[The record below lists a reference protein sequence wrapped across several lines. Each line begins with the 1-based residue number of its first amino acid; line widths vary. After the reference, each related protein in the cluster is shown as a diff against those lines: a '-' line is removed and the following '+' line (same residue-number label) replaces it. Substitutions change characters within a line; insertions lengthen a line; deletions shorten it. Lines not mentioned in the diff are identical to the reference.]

1 MKSLKKI
8 FAGMFVA
15 AAAFGFFGCSD
26 TEEDENLVVEF
37 TVSGSDSDSSRS
49 VTLKAPEEYADKD
62 IKIVYTLD
70 GSQPEISFNKTAF
83 ATAADKTN
91 IAEFVDYGTA
101 SLYESDVTISTTT
114 TINARAFYVDAANE
128 KCVMGS
134 DWSSKKVTVT
144 EDTSPSATASNTPPT
159 SAVTFKMASTGNS
172 NTVKYFDTANSAVFK
187 YGDKNAYYQIQFSWK
202 GTSKGN
208 WYLYM
213 REVGG
218 GVIAN
223 GSNKFIAKGTY
234 TGSAF
239 DKNSATEIQT
249 GDSHKLTLINE
260 GGTTETE
267 IVIAEDKSFSL
278 KVGGVESAAISS
290 TGAFVGDAK

>member
-15 AAAFGFFGCSD
+15 VAAFGFFGCSD
-26 TEEDENLVVEF
+26 EPEEDESLVVSI
-37 TVSGSDSDSSRS
+37 TGNQNI
-49 VTLKAPEEYADKD
+49 VTIAAPDEYDGKD
-62 IKIVYTLD
+62 VKIVYTID
-70 GSQPEISFNKTAF
+70 GTEPSVRLNSSKTDVDVTGTVYSDPFEITENTTIKARGYYFDSAAKTF
-83 ATAADKTN
+83 YQGPVATSA
-91 IAEFVDYGTA
+91 VDYTENSSSNTDKVA
-101 SLYESDVTISTTT
+101 S
-114 TINARAFYVDAANE
+114 A
-128 KCVMGS
+128 
-134 DWSSKKVTVT
+134 
-144 EDTSPSATASNTPPT
+144 TPPT
-159 SAVTFKMASTGNS
+159 SAVTFKMASSGNS

-249 GDSHKLTLINE
+249 GDSHKLTLVNE

>member
-1 MKSLKKI
+1 
-8 FAGMFVA
+8 
-15 AAAFGFFGCSD
+15 
-26 TEEDENLVVEF
+26 
-37 TVSGSDSDSSRS
+37 
-49 VTLKAPEEYADKD
+49 
-62 IKIVYTLD
+62 
-70 GSQPEISFNKTAF
+70 
-83 ATAADKTN
+83 
-91 IAEFVDYGTA
+91 
-101 SLYESDVTISTTT
+101 
-114 TINARAFYVDAANE
+114 
-128 KCVMGS
+128 
-134 DWSSKKVTVT
+134 
-144 EDTSPSATASNTPPT
+144 
-159 SAVTFKMASTGNS
+159 
-172 NTVKYFDTANSAVFK
+172 
-187 YGDKNAYYQIQFSWK
+187 
-202 GTSKGN
+202 
-208 WYLYM
+208 M

-249 GDSHKLTLINE
+249 GDSHKLTLKNE

>member
-15 AAAFGFFGCSD
+15 VAAFGFFGCSD
-26 TEEDENLVVEF
+26 EPEEDESLVVSI
-37 TVSGSDSDSSRS
+37 TGNQNI
-49 VTLKAPEEYADKD
+49 VTIAAPDEYDGKD
-62 IKIVYTLD
+62 VKIVYTID
-70 GSQPEISFNKTAF
+70 GTEPSVRLNSSKTDVDVTGTVYSDPFEITENTTIKARGYYFDSAAKTF
-83 ATAADKTN
+83 YQGPVATSA
-91 IAEFVDYGTA
+91 VDYTENSSSNTDKVA
-101 SLYESDVTISTTT
+101 S
-114 TINARAFYVDAANE
+114 A
-128 KCVMGS
+128 
-134 DWSSKKVTVT
+134 
-144 EDTSPSATASNTPPT
+144 TPPT
-159 SAVTFKMASTGNS
+159 SAVTFKMASSGNS

-187 YGDKNAYYQIQFSWK
+187 YGEKNAYYQIQFSWK

-249 GDSHKLTLINE
+249 GDSHKLTLKNE

>member
-15 AAAFGFFGCSD
+15 VAAFGFFGCSD
-26 TEEDENLVVEF
+26 EPEEDESLVVSI
-37 TVSGSDSDSSRS
+37 TGNQNI
-49 VTLKAPEEYADKD
+49 VTIAAPDEYDGKD
-62 IKIVYTLD
+62 VKIVYTID
-70 GSQPEISFNKTAF
+70 GTEPSVRLNSSKTDVDVTGTVYSDPFEITENTTIKARGYYFDSAAKTF
-83 ATAADKTN
+83 YQGPVATSA
-91 IAEFVDYGTA
+91 VDYTENSSSNTDKVA
-101 SLYESDVTISTTT
+101 S
-114 TINARAFYVDAANE
+114 A
-128 KCVMGS
+128 
-134 DWSSKKVTVT
+134 
-144 EDTSPSATASNTPPT
+144 TPPT
-159 SAVTFKMASTGNS
+159 SAVTFKMASSGNS

-249 GDSHKLTLINE
+249 GDSHKLTLVNE

-278 KVGGVESAAISS
+278 KVGGVESTAISS

>member
-26 TEEDENLVVEF
+26 EPEEDESLVVSI
-37 TVSGSDSDSSRS
+37 TGNQNI
-49 VTLKAPEEYADKD
+49 VTIAAPDEYDGKD
-62 IKIVYTLD
+62 VKIVYTID
-70 GSQPEISFNKTAF
+70 GTEPSVRLNSSKTDVDVTGTVYSDPFEITENTTIKARGYYFDSAAKTF
-83 ATAADKTN
+83 YQGPVATSA
-91 IAEFVDYGTA
+91 VDYTENSSSNTDKVA
-101 SLYESDVTISTTT
+101 S
-114 TINARAFYVDAANE
+114 A
-128 KCVMGS
+128 
-134 DWSSKKVTVT
+134 
-144 EDTSPSATASNTPPT
+144 TPPT
-159 SAVTFKMASTGNS
+159 SAVTFKMASSGNS
-172 NTVKYFDTANSAVFK
+172 NTGKYFDTANSAVFK
-187 YGDKNAYYQIQFSWK
+187 YGEKNAYYQIQFSWK

-223 GSNKFIAKGTY
+223 GSTKFIAKGTY

-249 GDSHKLTLINE
+249 GDSHKLTLVNE

-278 KVGGVESAAISS
+278 KVGGVESTAISS

>member
-26 TEEDENLVVEF
+26 EPEEDESLVVSI
-37 TVSGSDSDSSRS
+37 TGNQNI
-49 VTLKAPEEYADKD
+49 VTIAAPDEYDGKD
-62 IKIVYTLD
+62 VKIVYTID
-70 GSQPEISFNKTAF
+70 GTEPSVRLNSSKTDVDVTGTVYSDPFEITENTTIKARGYYFDSAAKTF
-83 ATAADKTN
+83 YQGPVATSA
-91 IAEFVDYGTA
+91 VDYTENSSSNTDKVA
-101 SLYESDVTISTTT
+101 S
-114 TINARAFYVDAANE
+114 A
-128 KCVMGS
+128 
-134 DWSSKKVTVT
+134 
-144 EDTSPSATASNTPPT
+144 TPPT
-159 SAVTFKMASTGNS
+159 SAVTFKMASSGNS

-187 YGDKNAYYQIQFSWK
+187 YGEKNAYYQIQFSWK

-249 GDSHKLTLINE
+249 GDSHKLTLVNE

>member
-15 AAAFGFFGCSD
+15 VAAFGFFGCSD
-26 TEEDENLVVEF
+26 EPEEDESLVVSI
-37 TVSGSDSDSSRS
+37 TGNQNI
-49 VTLKAPEEYADKD
+49 VTIAAPDEYDGKD
-62 IKIVYTLD
+62 VKIVYTID
-70 GSQPEISFNKTAF
+70 GTEPSVRLNSSKTDVDVTGTVYSDPFEITENTTIKARGYYFDSAAKTF
-83 ATAADKTN
+83 YQGPVATSA
-91 IAEFVDYGTA
+91 VDYTENSSSNTDKVA
-101 SLYESDVTISTTT
+101 S
-114 TINARAFYVDAANE
+114 A
-128 KCVMGS
+128 
-134 DWSSKKVTVT
+134 
-144 EDTSPSATASNTPPT
+144 TPPT

-187 YGDKNAYYQIQFSWK
+187 YGEKNAYYQIQFSWK

-249 GDSHKLTLINE
+249 GDSHKLTLVNE
-260 GGTTETE
+260 GGSTETE

-290 TGAFVGDAK
+290 TGAYVGDAK

>member
-15 AAAFGFFGCSD
+15 VAAFGFFGCSD
-26 TEEDENLVVEF
+26 EPEEDESLVVSI
-37 TVSGSDSDSSRS
+37 TGNQNI
-49 VTLKAPEEYADKD
+49 VTIAAPDEYDGKD
-62 IKIVYTLD
+62 VKIVYTID
-70 GSQPEISFNKTAF
+70 GTEPSVRLNSSKTDVDVTGTVYSDPFEITENTTIKARGYYFDSAAKTF
-83 ATAADKTN
+83 YQGPVATSA
-91 IAEFVDYGTA
+91 VDYTENSSSNTDKVA
-101 SLYESDVTISTTT
+101 S
-114 TINARAFYVDAANE
+114 A
-128 KCVMGS
+128 
-134 DWSSKKVTVT
+134 
-144 EDTSPSATASNTPPT
+144 TPPT
-159 SAVTFKMASTGNS
+159 EAVTFKMASTGNS

-187 YGDKNAYYQIQFSWK
+187 YGEKNAYYQIQFSWK

-223 GSNKFIAKGTY
+223 GSTKFIAKGTY

-249 GDSHKLTLINE
+249 GDSHKLTLVNE

-278 KVGGVESAAISS
+278 KVGGVESTAISS

>member
-26 TEEDENLVVEF
+26 EPEEDESLVVSI
-37 TVSGSDSDSSRS
+37 TGNQNI
-49 VTLKAPEEYADKD
+49 VTIAAPDEYDGKD
-62 IKIVYTLD
+62 VKIVYTID
-70 GSQPEISFNKTAF
+70 GTEPSVRLNSSKTDVDVTGTVYSDPFEITENTTIKARGYYFDSAAKTF
-83 ATAADKTN
+83 YQGPVATSA
-91 IAEFVDYGTA
+91 VDYTENSSSNTDKVA
-101 SLYESDVTISTTT
+101 S
-114 TINARAFYVDAANE
+114 A
-128 KCVMGS
+128 
-134 DWSSKKVTVT
+134 
-144 EDTSPSATASNTPPT
+144 TPPT
-159 SAVTFKMASTGNS
+159 SAVTFKMASSGNS

-187 YGDKNAYYQIQFSWK
+187 YGEKNAYYQIQFSWK

-223 GSNKFIAKGTY
+223 GSTKFIAKGTY

-249 GDSHKLTLINE
+249 GDSHKLTLVNE

-278 KVGGVESAAISS
+278 KVGGVESTAISS

>member
-26 TEEDENLVVEF
+26 EPEEDESLVVSI
-37 TVSGSDSDSSRS
+37 TGNQNI
-49 VTLKAPEEYADKD
+49 VTIAAPDEYDGKD
-62 IKIVYTLD
+62 VKIVYTID
-70 GSQPEISFNKTAF
+70 GTEPSVRLNSSKTDVDVTGTEYSDPFEITENTTIKARGYYFDSAAKTF
-83 ATAADKTN
+83 YQGPVATSAVAYTENSSSNTDT
-91 IAEFVDYGTA
+91 TA
-101 SLYESDVTISTTT
+101 S
-114 TINARAFYVDAANE
+114 A
-128 KCVMGS
+128 
-134 DWSSKKVTVT
+134 
-144 EDTSPSATASNTPPT
+144 TPPT

-187 YGDKNAYYQIQFSWK
+187 YGEKNAYYQIQFSWK

-249 GDSHKLTLINE
+249 GDSHKLTLKNE

>member
-26 TEEDENLVVEF
+26 EPEEDESLVVSI
-37 TVSGSDSDSSRS
+37 TGNQNI
-49 VTLKAPEEYADKD
+49 VTIAAPDEYDGKD
-62 IKIVYTLD
+62 VKIVYTID
-70 GSQPEISFNKTAF
+70 GTEPSVRLNSSKTDVDVTGTVYSDPFEITENTTIKARGYYFDSAAKTF
-83 ATAADKTN
+83 YQGPVATSA
-91 IAEFVDYGTA
+91 VDYTENSSSNTDKVA
-101 SLYESDVTISTTT
+101 S
-114 TINARAFYVDAANE
+114 A
-128 KCVMGS
+128 
-134 DWSSKKVTVT
+134 
-144 EDTSPSATASNTPPT
+144 TPPT
-159 SAVTFKMASTGNS
+159 SAVTFKMASSGNS

-187 YGDKNAYYQIQFSWK
+187 YGEKNAYYQIQFSWK

-249 GDSHKLTLINE
+249 GDSHKLTLVNE

-278 KVGGVESAAISS
+278 KVGGVESTAISS

>member
-26 TEEDENLVVEF
+26 EPEEDESLVVSI
-37 TVSGSDSDSSRS
+37 TGNQNI
-49 VTLKAPEEYADKD
+49 VTIAAPDEYDGKD
-62 IKIVYTLD
+62 VKIVYTID
-70 GSQPEISFNKTAF
+70 GTEPSVRLNSSKTDVDVTGTVYSDPFEITENTTIKARGYYFDSAAKTF
-83 ATAADKTN
+83 YQGPVATSAVAYTENSSSNTDT
-91 IAEFVDYGTA
+91 TA
-101 SLYESDVTISTTT
+101 S
-114 TINARAFYVDAANE
+114 A
-128 KCVMGS
+128 
-134 DWSSKKVTVT
+134 
-144 EDTSPSATASNTPPT
+144 TPPT

-187 YGDKNAYYQIQFSWK
+187 YGEKNAYYQIQFSWK

-249 GDSHKLTLINE
+249 GDSHKLTLKNE

>member
-26 TEEDENLVVEF
+26 EPEEDESLVVSI
-37 TVSGSDSDSSRS
+37 TGNQNI
-49 VTLKAPEEYADKD
+49 VTIAAPDEYDGKD
-62 IKIVYTLD
+62 VKIVYTID
-70 GSQPEISFNKTAF
+70 GTEPSVKLNSSKTDVEVTGNVYSDPFEITENTTIKARGYYFDSAAKTFYQGPVATS
-83 ATAADKTN
+83 AVAYKENSSSNTDTAA
-91 IAEFVDYGTA
+91 
-101 SLYESDVTISTTT
+101 
-114 TINARAFYVDAANE
+114 
-128 KCVMGS
+128 
-134 DWSSKKVTVT
+134 
-144 EDTSPSATASNTPPT
+144 SATPPT

-260 GGTTETE
+260 GGSTETE

>member
-15 AAAFGFFGCSD
+15 VAAFGFFGCSD
-26 TEEDENLVVEF
+26 EPEEDESLVVSI
-37 TVSGSDSDSSRS
+37 TGNQNI
-49 VTLKAPEEYADKD
+49 VTIAAPDEYDGKD
-62 IKIVYTLD
+62 VKIVYTID
-70 GSQPEISFNKTAF
+70 GTEPSVRLNSSKTDVDVTGTVYSDPFEITENTTIKARGYYFDSAAKTF
-83 ATAADKTN
+83 YQGPVATSA
-91 IAEFVDYGTA
+91 VDYTENSSSNTDKVA
-101 SLYESDVTISTTT
+101 S
-114 TINARAFYVDAANE
+114 A
-128 KCVMGS
+128 
-134 DWSSKKVTVT
+134 
-144 EDTSPSATASNTPPT
+144 TPPT

-249 GDSHKLTLINE
+249 GDSHKLTLVNE

-278 KVGGVESAAISS
+278 KVGGVESTAISS

>member
-26 TEEDENLVVEF
+26 EPEEDESLVVSI
-37 TVSGSDSDSSRS
+37 TGNQNI
-49 VTLKAPEEYADKD
+49 VTIAAPDEYDGKD
-62 IKIVYTLD
+62 VKIVYTID
-70 GSQPEISFNKTAF
+70 GTEPSVRLNSSKTDVDVTGTVYSDPFEITENTTIKARGYYFDSAAKTF
-83 ATAADKTN
+83 YQGPVATSA
-91 IAEFVDYGTA
+91 VDYTENSSSNTDKVA
-101 SLYESDVTISTTT
+101 S
-114 TINARAFYVDAANE
+114 A
-128 KCVMGS
+128 
-134 DWSSKKVTVT
+134 
-144 EDTSPSATASNTPPT
+144 TPPT

-249 GDSHKLTLINE
+249 GDSHKLTLVNE

-278 KVGGVESAAISS
+278 KVGGVESTAISS